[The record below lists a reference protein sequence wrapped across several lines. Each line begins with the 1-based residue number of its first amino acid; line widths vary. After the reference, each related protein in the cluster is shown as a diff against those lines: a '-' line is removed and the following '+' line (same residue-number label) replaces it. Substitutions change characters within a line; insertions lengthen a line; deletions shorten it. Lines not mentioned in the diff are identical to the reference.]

1 LILFI
6 PPQTAPVPQK
16 PDGLFNFSLN
26 FFIDVVKDKL
36 SKLKAQIKYGLFLN
50 EFLFEA
56 FLKNQFLSEEFLI
69 EFSWS
74 IILIGF
80 SLGLNQM
87 TIFTHKLSVLLKY
100 VVHERAK
107 ND

>member
-1 LILFI
+1 MD
-6 PPQTAPVPQK
+6 T
-16 PDGLFNFSLN
+16 
-26 FFIDVVKDKL
+26 
-36 SKLKAQIKYGLFLN
+36 
-50 EFLFEA
+50 
-56 FLKNQFLSEEFLI
+56 EEFLI

-74 IILIGF
+74 IILNGF